1 MYNQSEFD
9 KLGLKITT
17 SMIILWYEGWYSPF
31 FFWNCN
37 KV

>member
-17 SMIILWYEGWYSPF
+17 SMLWK
-31 FFWNCN
+31 
-37 KV
+37 KVNNTKFSWG